1 VKGDK
6 MSFKITGLDELQKKL
21 NDLQRKAEALD
32 GEHQASF
39 SELFNASFMR
49 RHTNFESIEA
59 LIEASGFKFETMD
72 DFKAIPDQE
81 WDEHI
86 AKNTQFSNWQ
96 EMMNEAS
103 TEWAGK
109 QLGF

>member
-1 VKGDK
+1 
-6 MSFKITGLDELQKKL
+6 MTFKITGLDKLQKEL
-21 NDLQRKAEALD
+21 NDLQKKAEALD
-32 GEHQASF
+32 GEHQVPF
-39 SELFNASFMR
+39 SELFNVSFMR
-49 RHTNFESIEA
+49 RHTNFESLEA
-59 LIEASGFKFETMD
+59 LIEAGGFKVETMD

-86 AKNTQFSNWQ
+86 AKATSFPNWQ

-103 TEWAGK
+103 TEWTKK